1 MRQARRK
8 EKNAETREPRR
19 SEPPP
24 EPTPEPGQAP
34 AAEAPPA
41 WKKPEGLS
49 PRGWAV
55 LGAVLVLLQ
64 FPLIHYALFRGEPA
78 TTTQVPYSQDFSDPG
93 VVARDFYSTGGFW
106 RVVNGQLLSPGVK
119 NNPLWLQ
126 ASLPADV
133 AVEFDVRSESPEGD
147 IKVELFGD
155 GSDHASGYIFIHG
168 GWNNTLSIIARLD
181 EHGASLDALER
192 QARRVAEKQGTPQQA
207 GLVETGVFRARTH
220 MRVEAR
226 PYPVTRGQTYHW
238 RIERKGSLLRW
249 SIDGKPFMQFDDPI
263 PLVGKGHDRFGFS
276 SWEAQLFFDNLKIEP
291 L

>member
-8 EKNAETREPRR
+8 EKNAEAREPKL
-19 SEPPP
+19 P
-24 EPTPEPGQAP
+24 EPATEPAEG
-34 AAEAPPA
+34 AATEVPLA

-49 PRGWAV
+49 RRGWVV
-55 LGAVLVLLQ
+55 LGAVLVVLQ

-78 TTTQVPYSQDFSDPG
+78 ITARVPYSQDFSDPG
-93 VVARDFYSTGGFW
+93 VVARDFFSTGGFW

-126 ASLPADV
+126 ASLPTDV
-133 AVEFDVRSESPEGD
+133 AVEFDVRSESSEGD

-155 GSDHASGYIFIHG
+155 GSSHASGYIFIHG

-181 EHGASLDALER
+181 EHGASLDALQR
-192 QARRVAEKQGTPQQA
+192 QARRVAEKRGSPQQV
-207 GLVETGVFRARTH
+207 GLVETGVFRDKTH

-226 PYPVTRGQTYHW
+226 PYPVRMGQTYHW
-238 RIERKGSLLRW
+238 RIERKDSLLRW
-249 SIDGKPFMQFDDPI
+249 SIDGKPFMEFADPL

>member
-1 MRQARRK
+1 MGQARRK
-8 EKNAETREPRR
+8 EKHPEANEPKSSS
-19 SEPPP
+19 SE
-24 EPTPEPGQAP
+24 
-34 AAEAPPA
+34 EATSKDTGAGPHVA

-49 PRGWAV
+49 GRGWAV
-55 LGAVLVLLQ
+55 LCGVLVALQ
-64 FPLIHYALFRGEPA
+64 FPLIHYALLRGEAP
-78 TTTQVPYSQDFSDPG
+78 TTAQVPYAQDFSDPG
-93 VVARDFYSTGGFW
+93 VVKRDFFSTGGLW

-126 ASLPADV
+126 AALPQNV

-155 GSDHASGYIFIHG
+155 GTDHASGYIFIHG

-181 EHGASLDALER
+181 EHGAPLTSLQA
-192 QARRVAEKQGTPQQA
+192 QARQVAEQRGASSQA
-207 GLVETGVFRARTH
+207 GLVDTGVFKKKTH

-226 PYPVTRGQTYHW
+226 PYPVKRGQTYHW
-238 RIERKGSLLRW
+238 RIERRGSLLRW
-249 SIDGKPFMQFDDPI
+249 SIDGKPFMEFDDPI

-276 SWEAQLFFDNLKIEP
+276 SWEAQLYFDNLKIEP